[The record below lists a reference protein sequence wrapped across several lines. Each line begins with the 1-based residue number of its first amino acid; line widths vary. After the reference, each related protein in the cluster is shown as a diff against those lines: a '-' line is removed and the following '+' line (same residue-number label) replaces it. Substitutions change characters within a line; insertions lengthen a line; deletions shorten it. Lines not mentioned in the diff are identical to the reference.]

1 VYFDYT
7 QASFMLIQMVSGI
20 DNLKCISH
28 LSTIILN

>member
-1 VYFDYT
+1 
-7 QASFMLIQMVSGI
+7 MLIQMVSGI